1 MDTGK
6 LKGILESEIDSSIGF
21 IESETTD
28 ERKRSLEYY
37 QRDSY
42 GNEVEGRSQI
52 VTSEVAEA
60 VDGALPQIMRIF
72 TQTKNFV
79 DYVPRTQEDEEGANQ
94 ATDYANWVLE
104 QNNGVILFHNWF
116 KDALLQKV
124 GVVKA
129 FWDTQ
134 EEVTEEE
141 YKDLTDNEL
150 TLIGRDDSREIV
162 EQETVEEQ
170 MNDEFGDIIQIRKH
184 TVKVKKK
191 SEVGKIVIQNVPP
204 EEFLI
209 SKKATTIADSPFV
222 AHRKLMTRSELIAM
236 GFDEDLVA
244 TLPSFDDIS
253 FSSEK
258 IARFSNGEHPHEQ
271 DSLDNTM
278 QTVEVFECY
287 LKTDFDDDGI
297 AELRRVVYCGSEIL
311 YNEPCDYVPFYSV
324 CPYPMPHK
332 FFGQSLA
339 DRAMDIQLIKSTVT
353 RQMLDNLYLT
363 NNARVG
369 AVEGQVN
376 LDDLLSVTA
385 GGIVRMKQPNA
396 VVPFNVQPVANQ
408 AFPMLEYLD
417 SIQTKR
423 TGVNDMAQGL
433 DPNILQ
439 NVTAAAIA
447 ASTRASSGK
456 LELIARIF
464 AETGV
469 KELFKGI
476 LHLANKYQDKAVT
489 VALRGKYIEL
499 DPRTWSNLYDVSV
512 NVGLGTGDK
521 EEQVANLG
529 FVLNKQEEII
539 KSYGVNNPLVSV
551 KKYAK
556 TLNSFIEALGI
567 TNSQEY
573 FNEIT
578 PEIEQMLAQPEEPQ
592 MDQTAQVLMQQS
604 QAQIEIDR
612 QKALAD
618 IEIKKIKMEEEM
630 KLKREEMM
638 FELQLEKEKSEADL
652 ARKERELMAEA
663 NLKAAKVSAGL
674 TSNVNIRSPQ

>member
-60 VDGALPQIMRIF
+60 VDGSLPQLMRIF
-72 TQTKNFV
+72 TQTKDFV
-79 DYVPRTQEDEEGANQ
+79 KFVPRKPEDEMGANQ
-94 ATDYANWVLE
+94 ATDFANWVIE

-134 EEVTEEE
+134 ESVNEEE
-141 YKDLTDNEL
+141 YNNLTDDEL
-150 TLIGRDDSREIV
+150 LMLLQDEKMEIT
-162 EQETVEEQ
+162 EQETIEESIL
-170 MNDEFGDIIQIRKH
+170 DELGQEILIKKH
-184 TVKVKKK
+184 DVKVKKR
-191 SEVGKIVIQNVPP
+191 EETGKIVIQNVPP

-209 SKKATTIADSPFV
+209 SKKATTISDAPFV
-222 AHRKLMTRSELIAM
+222 AHRKLITRSELIAM
-236 GFDEDLVA
+236 GFDEDIVA
-244 TLPSFDDIS
+244 TLPSYDDIS

-258 IARFSNGEHPHEQ
+258 VARFSNGEHPHEQ
-271 DSLDNTM
+271 DSLDDSM

-297 AELRRVVYCGSEIL
+297 AELRRIVYSGSEIL
-311 YNEPCDYVPFYSV
+311 YNEPCDYVPFYSI

-376 LDDLLSVTA
+376 LDDLLSVTP
-385 GGIVRMKQPNA
+385 GGIVRMKSPNA
-396 VVPFNVQPVANQ
+396 VVPFNIQPVANQ

-417 SIQTKR
+417 NIQAKR

-447 ASTRASSGK
+447 ASTKASSGK
-456 LELIARIF
+456 LELIARVF
-464 AETGV
+464 AESGV

-476 LHLANKYQDKAVT
+476 LHLSTKYQDKAVT
-489 VALRGKYIEL
+489 IALRGKYVQM

-539 KSYGVNNPLVSV
+539 KGYGINNPLVSLR
-551 KKYAK
+551 KYAN
-556 TLNSFIEALGI
+556 TLNEFIQELGI
-567 TNSQEY
+567 ANAQEH

-578 PEIEQMLAQPEEPQ
+578 PEVEMMLSQPQEPPV
-592 MDQTAQVLMQQS
+592 DQTAQVLMQQA

-612 QKALAD
+612 QKAMAD
-618 IEIKKIKMEEEM
+618 IELKRVKMEEEM

-638 FELQLEKEKSEADL
+638 FELELEKQKSEADII
-652 ARKERELMAEA
+652 RKERELIAEA
-663 NLKAAKVSAGL
+663 NIKAQKVSAGI
-674 TSNVNIRSPQ
+674 TGNVEIPS

>member
-37 QRDSY
+37 QRHQY

-60 VDGALPQIMRIF
+60 VDGSLPQLMRIF
-72 TQTKNFV
+72 TQTKDFV
-79 DYVPRTQEDEEGANQ
+79 KFIPRKPEDEMGANQ
-94 ATDYANWVLE
+94 ATDFANWVIE

-134 EEVTEEE
+134 ESVNEEE
-141 YKDLTDNEL
+141 YNNLTDDEL
-150 TLIGRDDSREIV
+150 LMLLQDEKMEIT
-162 EQETVEEQ
+162 EQETIEESIL
-170 MNDEFGDIIQIRKH
+170 DELGQEIFIKKH
-184 TVKVKKK
+184 DVKVKKR
-191 SEVGKIVIQNVPP
+191 EETGQIVIQNVPP

-209 SKKATTIADSPFV
+209 SKKATTISDAPFV
-222 AHRKLMTRSELIAM
+222 AHRKLITRSELIAM
-236 GFDEDLVA
+236 GFDEDIVA
-244 TLPSFDDIS
+244 TLPSYDDIS

-271 DSLDNTM
+271 DSLDDSM

-297 AELRRVVYCGSEIL
+297 AELRRIVYSGSEIL
-311 YNEPCDYVPFYSV
+311 YNEPCDYVPFYSI

-376 LDDLLSVTA
+376 LDDLLSVTP
-385 GGIVRMKQPNA
+385 GGIVRMKSPNA
-396 VVPFNVQPVANQ
+396 VVPFNIQPVANQ

-417 SIQTKR
+417 NIQAKR

-447 ASTRASSGK
+447 ASTKASSGK
-456 LELIARIF
+456 LELIARVF
-464 AETGV
+464 AESGV

-476 LHLANKYQDKAVT
+476 LHLSTKYQDKAVT
-489 VALRGKYIEL
+489 IALRGKYVQM

-539 KSYGVNNPLVSV
+539 KGYGINNPLVSLR
-551 KKYAK
+551 KYAN
-556 TLNSFIEALGI
+556 TLNEFIQELGI
-567 TNSQEY
+567 ANAQEH

-578 PEIEQMLAQPEEPQ
+578 PEVEMMLSQPQEPPV
-592 MDQTAQVLMQQS
+592 DQTAQVLMQQA

-612 QKALAD
+612 QKAMAD
-618 IEIKKIKMEEEM
+618 IELKRVKMEEEM

-638 FELQLEKEKSEADL
+638 FELQLEKEKSEADII
-652 ARKERELMAEA
+652 RKERELIAEA
-663 NLKAAKVSAGL
+663 NIKAQKVSAGI
-674 TSNVNIRSPQ
+674 TGNVEIPS

>member
-1 MDTGK
+1 MDTGR

-37 QRDSY
+37 QRHDY

-79 DYVPRTQEDEEGANQ
+79 DYMPRTQEDEEGAQQ

-104 QNNGVILFHNWF
+104 QNQGVILFHNWF

-134 EEVTEEE
+134 EDVTEEE
-141 YKDLTDNEL
+141 YNNLTDDEL
-150 TLIGRDDSREIV
+150 AMIMRDDTREIV
-162 EQETVEEQ
+162 EKESLEQ
-170 MNDEFGDIIQIRKH
+170 SVDAGEDITIQVASH
-184 TVKVKKK
+184 NVKVKRKTE
-191 SEVGKIVIQNVPP
+191 SGKIVIQNVPP

-209 SKKATTIADSPFV
+209 SKKATTITDAPFV

-236 GFDEDLVA
+236 GFDEDVVSM
-244 TLPSFDDIS
+244 LPSYDDIS

-271 DSLDNTM
+271 DSLDDTM
-278 QTVEVFECY
+278 QTVEVYECY

-297 AELRRVVYCGSEIL
+297 AELRRIVYSGSEIL

-339 DRAMDIQLIKSTVT
+339 DRAMDVQLIKSTVT

-376 LDDLLSVTA
+376 LDDLLPVTP

-396 VVPFNVQPVANQ
+396 VVPFNIQPVANQ

-417 SIQTKR
+417 NIQSKR

-447 ASTRASSGK
+447 ASTKASSGK
-456 LELIARIF
+456 LELIARVF

-489 VALRGKYIEL
+489 FALRGKYVQL

-539 KSYGVNNPLVSV
+539 KGYGINNPLVSLR
-551 KKYAK
+551 KYAK

-578 PEIEQMLAQPEEPQ
+578 PELEMALAQPQEPPV
-592 MDQTAQVLMQQS
+592 DQTAQVIMQQA

-612 QKALAD
+612 QKAMAD
-618 IEIKKIKMEEEM
+618 IELKRMKMEEEM

-638 FELQLEKEKSEADL
+638 FELQLEREKSEADL
-652 ARKERELMAEA
+652 ARKERELIAEA
-663 NLKAAKVSAGL
+663 NIKAAKVGAGI
-674 TSNVNIRSPQ
+674 TSNVEIPS

>member
-1 MDTGK
+1 MDTGR

-37 QRDSY
+37 QRHDY

-134 EEVTEEE
+134 EDVTEEE
-141 YKDLTDNEL
+141 YNNLTDDEL
-150 TLIGRDDSREIV
+150 AMIMRDDSREIV
-162 EQETVEEQ
+162 EKESLEQSVDAGADITVQ
-170 MNDEFGDIIQIRKH
+170 VASHN
-184 TVKVKKK
+184 VKVKRKTE
-191 SEVGKIVIQNVPP
+191 SGKIVIQNVPP

-209 SKKATTIADSPFV
+209 SKKATTIADAPFV

-236 GFDEDLVA
+236 GFDEDVVSM
-244 TLPSFDDIS
+244 LPSYDDIS

-271 DSLDNTM
+271 DSLDDSM
-278 QTVEVFECY
+278 QTVEVYECY

-297 AELRRVVYCGSEIL
+297 AELRRIVYSGSEIL
-311 YNEPCDYVPFYSV
+311 YNEPCDYVPFYSI

-339 DRAMDIQLIKSTVT
+339 DRSMDVQLIKSTVT

-376 LDDLLSVTA
+376 LDDLLSVTP

-396 VVPFNVQPVANQ
+396 VVPFNIQPVANQ

-417 SIQTKR
+417 NIQAKR
-423 TGVNDMAQGL
+423 TGVNDIAQGL

-456 LELIARIF
+456 LELIARVF

-489 VALRGKYIEL
+489 VALRGKYVQL

-539 KSYGVNNPLVSV
+539 KGYGINNPLVSLR
-551 KKYAK
+551 KYAK

-578 PEIEQMLAQPEEPQ
+578 PELEMALAQPQEPPV
-592 MDQTAQVLMQQS
+592 DQTAQVIMQQS

-612 QKALAD
+612 QKAMAD
-618 IEIKKIKMEEEM
+618 IELKRMKMEEEM

-638 FELQLEKEKSEADL
+638 FELQLEREKSEADL
-652 ARKERELMAEA
+652 ARKERELIAEA
-663 NLKAAKVSAGL
+663 NIKAAKVGAGI
-674 TSNVNIRSPQ
+674 TSNVEIPS

>member
-1 MDTGK
+1 MDTGR

-37 QRDSY
+37 QRHDY

-79 DYVPRTQEDEEGANQ
+79 DYVPRTQEDEEGAQQ

-134 EEVTEEE
+134 EDVTEEE
-141 YKDLTDNEL
+141 YNNLTDDEL
-150 TLIGRDDSREIV
+150 AMIMRDDSREIV
-162 EQETVEEQ
+162 EKESLEQ
-170 MNDEFGDIIQIRKH
+170 SVDAGEDITIQVASH
-184 TVKVKKK
+184 NVKVKRKTE
-191 SEVGKIVIQNVPP
+191 SGKIVIQNVPP

-209 SKKATTIADSPFV
+209 SKKATTIADAPFV

-236 GFDEDLVA
+236 GFDEDVVSM
-244 TLPSFDDIS
+244 LPSYDDIS

-271 DSLDNTM
+271 DSLDDSM
-278 QTVEVFECY
+278 QTVEVYECY

-297 AELRRVVYCGSEIL
+297 AELRRIVYSGSEIL
-311 YNEPCDYVPFYSV
+311 YNEPCDYVPFYSI

-339 DRAMDIQLIKSTVT
+339 DRAMDVQLIKSTVT

-376 LDDLLSVTA
+376 LDDLLSVTP

-396 VVPFNVQPVANQ
+396 VVPFNIQPVANQ

-417 SIQTKR
+417 NIQAKR

-456 LELIARIF
+456 LELIARVF

-489 VALRGKYIEL
+489 IALRGKYVQL

-539 KSYGVNNPLVSV
+539 KGYGINNPLVSLR
-551 KKYAK
+551 KYAK

-578 PEIEQMLAQPEEPQ
+578 PELEMALAQPQEPPV
-592 MDQTAQVLMQQS
+592 DQTAQVIMQQA

-612 QKALAD
+612 QKAMAD
-618 IEIKKIKMEEEM
+618 IELKRMKMEEEM

-638 FELQLEKEKSEADL
+638 FELQLEREKSEADL
-652 ARKERELMAEA
+652 ARKERELIAEA
-663 NLKAAKVSAGL
+663 NIKAAKVGAGI
-674 TSNVNIRSPQ
+674 TSNVEIPS

>member
-37 QRDSY
+37 QRHQY

-60 VDGALPQIMRIF
+60 VDGSLPQLMRIF
-72 TQTKNFV
+72 TQTKDFV
-79 DYVPRTQEDEEGANQ
+79 KFIPRKPEDEMGANQ
-94 ATDYANWVLE
+94 ATDFANWVIE

-134 EEVTEEE
+134 ESVNEEE
-141 YKDLTDNEL
+141 YNNLTDDEL
-150 TLIGRDDSREIV
+150 LMLLQDEKMEIT
-162 EQETVEEQ
+162 EQETIEESIL
-170 MNDEFGDIIQIRKH
+170 DELGQEILIKKH
-184 TVKVKKK
+184 DVKVKKR
-191 SEVGKIVIQNVPP
+191 EETGQIVIQNVPP

-209 SKKATTIADSPFV
+209 SKKATTISDAPFV
-222 AHRKLMTRSELIAM
+222 AHRKLITRSELIAM
-236 GFDEDLVA
+236 GFDEDIVS
-244 TLPSFDDIS
+244 TLPSYDDIS

-258 IARFSNGEHPHEQ
+258 VARFSNGEHPHEQ
-271 DSLDNTM
+271 DSLDDSM

-297 AELRRVVYCGSEIL
+297 AELRRIVYSGSEIL
-311 YNEPCDYVPFYSV
+311 YNEPCDYVPFYSI

-376 LDDLLSVTA
+376 LDDLLSVTP
-385 GGIVRMKQPNA
+385 GGIVRMKSPNA
-396 VVPFNVQPVANQ
+396 VVPFNIQPVANQ

-417 SIQTKR
+417 NIQAKR

-447 ASTRASSGK
+447 ASTKASSGK
-456 LELIARIF
+456 LELIARVF
-464 AETGV
+464 AESGV

-476 LHLANKYQDKAVT
+476 LHLSTKYQDKAVT
-489 VALRGKYIEL
+489 IALRGKYVQM

-539 KSYGVNNPLVSV
+539 KGYGINNPLVSLR
-551 KKYAK
+551 KYAN
-556 TLNSFIEALGI
+556 TLNEFIQELGI
-567 TNSQEY
+567 ANAQEH

-578 PEIEQMLAQPEEPQ
+578 PEVEMMLSQPQEPPV
-592 MDQTAQVLMQQS
+592 DQTAQVLMQQA

-612 QKALAD
+612 QKAMAD
-618 IEIKKIKMEEEM
+618 IELKRMKMEEEM

-638 FELQLEKEKSEADL
+638 FELQLEKEKSEADIV
-652 ARKERELMAEA
+652 RKERELIAEA
-663 NLKAAKVSAGL
+663 NIKAQKVSAGI
-674 TSNVNIRSPQ
+674 TGNVEIPS

>member
-37 QRDSY
+37 QRHQY

-60 VDGALPQIMRIF
+60 VDGSLPQLMRIF
-72 TQTKNFV
+72 TQTKDFV
-79 DYVPRTQEDEEGANQ
+79 KFIPHKPEDEMGANQ
-94 ATDYANWVLE
+94 ATDFANWVIE

-134 EEVTEEE
+134 ESVNEEE
-141 YKDLTDNEL
+141 YNNLTDDEL
-150 TLIGRDDSREIV
+150 LMLLQDEKMEIT
-162 EQETVEEQ
+162 EQETIEESIL
-170 MNDEFGDIIQIRKH
+170 DELGQEVLIKKH
-184 TVKVKKK
+184 DVKVKKR
-191 SEVGKIVIQNVPP
+191 EETGQIVIQNVPP

-209 SKKATTIADSPFV
+209 SKKATTISDAPFV
-222 AHRKLMTRSELIAM
+222 AHRKLITRSELIAM
-236 GFDEDLVA
+236 GFDEDIVS
-244 TLPSFDDIS
+244 TLPSYDDIS

-258 IARFSNGEHPHEQ
+258 VARFSNGEHPHEQ
-271 DSLDNTM
+271 DSLDDSM

-297 AELRRVVYCGSEIL
+297 AELRRIVYSGSEIL
-311 YNEPCDYVPFYSV
+311 YNEPCDYVPFYSI

-376 LDDLLSVTA
+376 LDDLLSVTP
-385 GGIVRMKQPNA
+385 GGIVRMKSPNA
-396 VVPFNVQPVANQ
+396 VVPFNIQPVANQ

-417 SIQTKR
+417 NIQSKR

-447 ASTRASSGK
+447 ASTKASSGK
-456 LELIARIF
+456 LELIARVF
-464 AETGV
+464 AESGV

-476 LHLANKYQDKAVT
+476 LHLSTKYQDKSVT
-489 VALRGKYIEL
+489 IALRGKYVQM

-539 KSYGVNNPLVSV
+539 KGYGINNPLVSLR
-551 KKYAK
+551 KYAN
-556 TLNSFIEALGI
+556 TLNEFIQELGI
-567 TNSQEY
+567 ANAQEH

-578 PEIEQMLAQPEEPQ
+578 PEVEMMLSQPQEPPV
-592 MDQTAQVLMQQS
+592 DQTAQVLMQQA

-612 QKALAD
+612 QKAMAD
-618 IEIKKIKMEEEM
+618 IELKRMKMEEEM

-638 FELQLEKEKSEADL
+638 FELQLEKEKSEADII
-652 ARKERELMAEA
+652 RKERELIAEA
-663 NLKAAKVSAGL
+663 NIKAQKG
-674 TSNVNIRSPQ
+674 NVGITGNVEIPS

>member
-1 MDTGK
+1 MDTGR

-28 ERKRSLEYY
+28 ERKKSLEYY
-37 QRDSY
+37 QRHDY

-79 DYVPRTQEDEEGANQ
+79 DYVPRTQEDEEGAQQ

-134 EEVTEEE
+134 EDVTEEE
-141 YKDLTDNEL
+141 YNNLTDDEL
-150 TLIGRDDSREIV
+150 AMIMRDDSREIV
-162 EQETVEEQ
+162 EKESLEQ
-170 MNDEFGDIIQIRKH
+170 SVDAGEDITIQVASH
-184 TVKVKKK
+184 NVKVKRKTE
-191 SEVGKIVIQNVPP
+191 SGKIVIQNVPP

-209 SKKATTIADSPFV
+209 SKKATTIADAPFV

-236 GFDEDLVA
+236 GFDEDVVSM
-244 TLPSFDDIS
+244 LPSYDDIS

-271 DSLDNTM
+271 DSLDDSM
-278 QTVEVFECY
+278 QTVEVYECY

-297 AELRRVVYCGSEIL
+297 AELRRIVYSGSEIL
-311 YNEPCDYVPFYSV
+311 YNEPCDYVPFYSI

-339 DRAMDIQLIKSTVT
+339 DRAMDVQLIKSTVT

-376 LDDLLSVTA
+376 LDDLLSVTP

-396 VVPFNVQPVANQ
+396 VVPFNIQPVANQ

-417 SIQTKR
+417 NIQAKR

-456 LELIARIF
+456 LELIARVF

-476 LHLANKYQDKAVT
+476 LHLANKYQDKSVT
-489 VALRGKYIEL
+489 IALRGKYVQL

-539 KSYGVNNPLVSV
+539 KGYGINNPLVSLR
-551 KKYAK
+551 KYAK

-578 PEIEQMLAQPEEPQ
+578 PELEMALAQPQEPPV
-592 MDQTAQVLMQQS
+592 DQTAQVIMQQA

-612 QKALAD
+612 QKAMAD
-618 IEIKKIKMEEEM
+618 IELKRVKMEEEM

-638 FELQLEKEKSEADL
+638 FELQLEREKSEADL
-652 ARKERELMAEA
+652 ARKERELIAEA
-663 NLKAAKVSAGL
+663 NIKAAKVGAGI
-674 TSNVNIRSPQ
+674 TSNVEIPS

>member
-1 MDTGK
+1 MDTGR

-37 QRDSY
+37 QRHDY

-79 DYVPRTQEDEEGANQ
+79 DYVPRTQEDEEGAQQ

-134 EEVTEEE
+134 EDVTEEE
-141 YKDLTDNEL
+141 YNNLTDDEL
-150 TLIGRDDSREIV
+150 AMIMRDDTREIV
-162 EQETVEEQ
+162 EKESLEQ
-170 MNDEFGDIIQIRKH
+170 SVDAGEDITIQVASH
-184 TVKVKKK
+184 NVKVKRKTE
-191 SEVGKIVIQNVPP
+191 SGKIVIQNVPP

-209 SKKATTIADSPFV
+209 SKKATTIADAPFV

-236 GFDEDLVA
+236 GFDEDVVSM
-244 TLPSFDDIS
+244 LPSYDDIS

-271 DSLDNTM
+271 DSLDDSM
-278 QTVEVFECY
+278 QTVEVYECY

-297 AELRRVVYCGSEIL
+297 AELRRIVYSGSEIL
-311 YNEPCDYVPFYSV
+311 YNEPCDYVPFYSI

-339 DRAMDIQLIKSTVT
+339 DRAMDVQLIKSTVT

-376 LDDLLSVTA
+376 LDDLLSVTP

-396 VVPFNVQPVANQ
+396 VVPFNIQPVANQ

-417 SIQTKR
+417 NIQAKR

-456 LELIARIF
+456 LELIARVF

-489 VALRGKYIEL
+489 IALRGKYVQL

-539 KSYGVNNPLVSV
+539 KGYGINNPLVSLR
-551 KKYAK
+551 KYAK

-578 PEIEQMLAQPEEPQ
+578 PELEMALAQPQEPPV
-592 MDQTAQVLMQQS
+592 DQTAQVIMQQA

-612 QKALAD
+612 QKAMAD
-618 IEIKKIKMEEEM
+618 IELKRMKMEEEM

-638 FELQLEKEKSEADL
+638 FELQLEREKSEADL
-652 ARKERELMAEA
+652 ARKERELIAEA
-663 NLKAAKVSAGL
+663 NIKAAKVGAGI
-674 TSNVNIRSPQ
+674 TSNVEIPS

>member
-6 LKGILESEIDSSIGF
+6 LKGIIESEIDSSIGF

-28 ERKRSLEYY
+28 QRKKSLEYY
-37 QRDSY
+37 QRHDY

-79 DYVPRTQEDEEGANQ
+79 EYSPRTQEDEESAKQ

-129 FWDTQ
+129 YWDIS
-134 EEVTEEE
+134 EDVTEEE

-150 TLIGRDDSREIV
+150 TLIGRDDSREII
-162 EQETVEEQ
+162 EQETIEDVTVD
-170 MNDEFGDIIQIRKH
+170 DEGFELPVRMH
-184 TVKVKKK
+184 NVKVKKK
-191 SEVGKIVIQNVPP
+191 TEHGKIVIQNVPP

-209 SKKATTIADSPFV
+209 SKKATSIDDSPFV

-236 GFDEDLVA
+236 GFDEEIVL
-244 TLPSFDDIS
+244 TLPSYDDIS

-271 DSLDNTM
+271 DSLDISM
-278 QTVEVFECY
+278 QTVEVYECY

-297 AELRRVVYCGSEIL
+297 AELRRIVYSGSTIL
-311 YNEPCDYVPFYSV
+311 YNEPCDYVPFYSI

-339 DRAMDIQLIKSTVT
+339 DRAMDVQLIKSTVT

-376 LDDLLSVTA
+376 LDDLLSVTP

-396 VVPFNVQPVANQ
+396 VVPFNIQPVANQ

-417 SIQTKR
+417 NIQSKR

-447 ASTRASSGK
+447 ASTKASSGK

-469 KELFKGI
+469 KDLFKGI
-476 LHLANKYQDKAVT
+476 LHLSTKYSDKAVK
-489 VALRGKYIEL
+489 VSLRGKYIEL

-539 KSYGVNNPLVSV
+539 KGYGINNPLVSL
-551 KKYAK
+551 KKYAN
-556 TLNSFIEALGI
+556 TLNSFIQELGI
-567 TNSQEY
+567 VNTNNF

-578 PEIEQMLAQPEEPQ
+578 PEIEEMLAQPQEPQ
-592 MDQTAQVLMQQS
+592 IDQTAQVLMQQT
-604 QAQIEIDR
+604 QAQLEIDR

-618 IEIKKIKMEEEM
+618 IELKKLQLEEDL
-630 KLKREEMM
+630 KLKREEML
-638 FELQLEKEKSEADL
+638 FELELAKQKMQADL
-652 ARKERELMAEA
+652 QRKEQELVAEA
-663 NLKAAKVSAGL
+663 QLKAAQVNAGL
-674 TSNVNIRSPQ
+674 SNNTNIRSPQ

>member
-1 MDTGK
+1 MDTGR

-37 QRDSY
+37 QRHDY

-79 DYVPRTQEDEEGANQ
+79 NYMPRTQEDEEGAQQ

-104 QNNGVILFHNWF
+104 QNQGVILFHNWF

-134 EEVTEEE
+134 EDVTEEE
-141 YKDLTDNEL
+141 YNNLTDDEL
-150 TLIGRDDSREIV
+150 SMIMRDDTREIV
-162 EQETVEEQ
+162 EKESLEQ
-170 MNDEFGDIIQIRKH
+170 SVDAGNDVSIQVSSH
-184 TVKVKKK
+184 NVKVKRKTE
-191 SEVGKIVIQNVPP
+191 SGKIVIQNVPP

-209 SKKATTIADSPFV
+209 SKKATTITDAPFV

-236 GFDEDLVA
+236 GFDEDVVSI
-244 TLPSFDDIS
+244 LPSYDDIS

-271 DSLDNTM
+271 DSLDDSM
-278 QTVEVFECY
+278 QTVEVYECY

-297 AELRRVVYCGSEIL
+297 AELRRIVYSGSEIL

-339 DRAMDIQLIKSTVT
+339 DRAMDVQLIKSTVT

-376 LDDLLSVTA
+376 LDDLLSVTP

-396 VVPFNVQPVANQ
+396 VVPFNIQPVANQ

-417 SIQTKR
+417 NIQSKR

-447 ASTRASSGK
+447 ASTKASSGK
-456 LELIARIF
+456 LELISRVF

-489 VALRGKYIEL
+489 FALRGKYVQL

-539 KSYGVNNPLVSV
+539 KGYGINNPLVSLR
-551 KKYAK
+551 KYAK

-578 PEIEQMLAQPEEPQ
+578 PELEMALAQPQEPPI
-592 MDQTAQVLMQQS
+592 DQTAQVIMQQA

-612 QKALAD
+612 QKAMAD
-618 IEIKKIKMEEEM
+618 IELKRMKMEEEM
-630 KLKREEMM
+630 KLKREEML
-638 FELQLEKEKSEADL
+638 FELQLEREKSEADL
-652 ARKERELMAEA
+652 ARKERELIAEA
-663 NLKAAKVSAGL
+663 NIKAAKVGAGI
-674 TSNVNIRSPQ
+674 TSNVEIPS

>member
-37 QRDSY
+37 QRHQY

-60 VDGALPQIMRIF
+60 VDGSLPQLMRIF
-72 TQTKNFV
+72 TQTKDFV
-79 DYVPRTQEDEEGANQ
+79 KFVPRKPEDEMGANQ
-94 ATDYANWVLE
+94 ATDFANWVIE

-134 EEVTEEE
+134 ESVNEEE
-141 YKDLTDNEL
+141 YNNLTDDEL
-150 TLIGRDDSREIV
+150 LMLLQDEKMEIT
-162 EQETVEEQ
+162 EQETIEESIL
-170 MNDEFGDIIQIRKH
+170 DELGQEVLIKKH
-184 TVKVKKK
+184 DVKVKKR
-191 SEVGKIVIQNVPP
+191 EETGQIVIQNVPP

-209 SKKATTIADSPFV
+209 SKKATTISDAPFV
-222 AHRKLMTRSELIAM
+222 AHRKLITRSELIAM
-236 GFDEDLVA
+236 GFDEDIVA
-244 TLPSFDDIS
+244 TLPSYDDIS

-271 DSLDNTM
+271 DSLDDSM

-297 AELRRVVYCGSEIL
+297 AELRRIVYSGSEIL
-311 YNEPCDYVPFYSV
+311 YNEPCDYVPFYSI

-376 LDDLLSVTA
+376 LDDLLSVTP
-385 GGIVRMKQPNA
+385 GGIVRMKSPNA
-396 VVPFNVQPVANQ
+396 VVPFNIQPVANQ

-417 SIQTKR
+417 NIQAKR

-447 ASTRASSGK
+447 ASTKASSGK
-456 LELIARIF
+456 LELIARVF
-464 AETGV
+464 AESGV

-476 LHLANKYQDKAVT
+476 LHLSTKYQDKAVT
-489 VALRGKYIEL
+489 IALRGKYVQM

-539 KSYGVNNPLVSV
+539 KGYGINNPLVSLR
-551 KKYAK
+551 KYAN
-556 TLNSFIEALGI
+556 TLNEFIRELGI
-567 TNSQEY
+567 ANAQEH

-578 PEIEQMLAQPEEPQ
+578 PEVEMMLSQPQEPPV
-592 MDQTAQVLMQQS
+592 DQTAQVLMQQA

-612 QKALAD
+612 QKAMAD
-618 IEIKKIKMEEEM
+618 IELKRMKMEEEM

-638 FELQLEKEKSEADL
+638 FELQLEKEKSEADII
-652 ARKERELMAEA
+652 RKERELIAEA
-663 NLKAAKVSAGL
+663 NIKAQKVSAGI
-674 TSNVNIRSPQ
+674 TGNVEIPS

>member
-1 MDTGK
+1 MDTGR

-37 QRDSY
+37 QRHDY

-79 DYVPRTQEDEEGANQ
+79 DYVPRTQEDEEGAQQ

-134 EEVTEEE
+134 EDVTEEE
-141 YKDLTDNEL
+141 YNNLTDDEL
-150 TLIGRDDSREIV
+150 AMIMRDDSREIV
-162 EQETVEEQ
+162 EKESLEQ
-170 MNDEFGDIIQIRKH
+170 SVDAGEDITIQVASH
-184 TVKVKKK
+184 NVKVKRKTE
-191 SEVGKIVIQNVPP
+191 SGKIVIQNVPP

-209 SKKATTIADSPFV
+209 SKKATTIVDAPFV

-236 GFDEDLVA
+236 GFDEDVVSM
-244 TLPSFDDIS
+244 LPSYDDIS

-271 DSLDNTM
+271 DSLDDSM
-278 QTVEVFECY
+278 QTVEVYECY

-297 AELRRVVYCGSEIL
+297 AELRRIVYSGSEIL
-311 YNEPCDYVPFYSV
+311 YNEPCDYVPFYSI

-339 DRAMDIQLIKSTVT
+339 DRAMDVQLIKSTVT

-376 LDDLLSVTA
+376 LDDLLSVTP

-396 VVPFNVQPVANQ
+396 VVPFNIQPVANQ

-417 SIQTKR
+417 NIQAKR

-456 LELIARIF
+456 LELIARVF

-489 VALRGKYIEL
+489 VALRGKYVQL

-539 KSYGVNNPLVSV
+539 KGYGINNPLVSLR
-551 KKYAK
+551 KYAK

-578 PEIEQMLAQPEEPQ
+578 PELEMALAQPQEPPV
-592 MDQTAQVLMQQS
+592 DQTAQVIMQQA

-612 QKALAD
+612 QKAMAD
-618 IEIKKIKMEEEM
+618 IELKRIKMEEEM

-638 FELQLEKEKSEADL
+638 FELQLEREKSEADL
-652 ARKERELMAEA
+652 ARKERELIAEA
-663 NLKAAKVSAGL
+663 NIKAAKVGAGI
-674 TSNVNIRSPQ
+674 TSNVEIPS

>member
-1 MDTGK
+1 MDTGR

-37 QRDSY
+37 QRHDY

-79 DYVPRTQEDEEGANQ
+79 DYMPRTQEDEEGAQQ

-104 QNNGVILFHNWF
+104 QNQGVILFHNWF

-134 EEVTEEE
+134 EDVTEEE
-141 YKDLTDNEL
+141 YNNLTDDEL
-150 TLIGRDDSREIV
+150 AMIMRDDTREIV
-162 EQETVEEQ
+162 EKESLEQ
-170 MNDEFGDIIQIRKH
+170 SVDAGEDITIQVASH
-184 TVKVKKK
+184 NVKVKRKTE
-191 SEVGKIVIQNVPP
+191 SGKIVIQNVPP

-209 SKKATTIADSPFV
+209 SKKATTITDAPFV

-236 GFDEDLVA
+236 GFDEDVVSM
-244 TLPSFDDIS
+244 LPSYDDIS

-271 DSLDNTM
+271 DSLDDTM
-278 QTVEVFECY
+278 QTVEVYECY

-297 AELRRVVYCGSEIL
+297 AELRRIVYSGSEIL

-339 DRAMDIQLIKSTVT
+339 DRAMDVQLIKSTVT

-376 LDDLLSVTA
+376 LDDLLSVTP

-396 VVPFNVQPVANQ
+396 VVPFNIQPVANQ

-417 SIQTKR
+417 NIQSKR

-447 ASTRASSGK
+447 ASTKASSGK
-456 LELIARIF
+456 LELIARVF

-489 VALRGKYIEL
+489 FALRGKYVQL

-539 KSYGVNNPLVSV
+539 KGYGINNPLVSLR
-551 KKYAK
+551 KYAK

-578 PEIEQMLAQPEEPQ
+578 PELEMALAQPQEPQ
-592 MDQTAQVLMQQS
+592 VDQTAQVIMQQA

-612 QKALAD
+612 QKAMAD
-618 IEIKKIKMEEEM
+618 IELKRMKMEEEM

-638 FELQLEKEKSEADL
+638 FELQLEREKSEADL
-652 ARKERELMAEA
+652 ARKERELIAEA
-663 NLKAAKVSAGL
+663 NIKAAKVGAGI
-674 TSNVNIRSPQ
+674 TSNVEIPS

>member
-1 MDTGK
+1 MDTGR
-6 LKGILESEIDSSIGF
+6 LKGILEGEIDSSIGF

-28 ERKRSLEYY
+28 ERKKSLEYY
-37 QRDSY
+37 QRHDY

-134 EEVTEEE
+134 EDVTEEE
-141 YKDLTDNEL
+141 YNNLTDDEL
-150 TLIGRDDSREIV
+150 AMIMRDDTREIV
-162 EQETVEEQ
+162 EKESLEQ
-170 MNDEFGDIIQIRKH
+170 SVDAGEDITIQVASH
-184 TVKVKKK
+184 NVKVKRKTE
-191 SEVGKIVIQNVPP
+191 SGKIVIQNVPP

-236 GFDEDLVA
+236 GFDEDVVSM
-244 TLPSFDDIS
+244 LPSYDDIS

-271 DSLDNTM
+271 DSLDDSM
-278 QTVEVFECY
+278 QTVEVYECY

-297 AELRRVVYCGSEIL
+297 AELRRIVYSGSEIL
-311 YNEPCDYVPFYSV
+311 YNEPCDYVPFYSI

-339 DRAMDIQLIKSTVT
+339 DRAMDVQLIKSTVT

-376 LDDLLSVTA
+376 LDDLLSVTP

-396 VVPFNVQPVANQ
+396 VVPFNIQPVANQ

-417 SIQTKR
+417 NIQAKR

-456 LELIARIF
+456 LELIARVF

-489 VALRGKYIEL
+489 IALRGKYVQL

-539 KSYGVNNPLVSV
+539 KGYGINNPLVSLR
-551 KKYAK
+551 KYAK

-578 PEIEQMLAQPEEPQ
+578 PELEMALAQPQEPPV
-592 MDQTAQVLMQQS
+592 DQTAQVIMQQA

-612 QKALAD
+612 QKAMAD
-618 IEIKKIKMEEEM
+618 IELKRIKMEEEM

-638 FELQLEKEKSEADL
+638 FELQLEREKSEADL
-652 ARKERELMAEA
+652 ARKERELIAEA
-663 NLKAAKVSAGL
+663 NIKAAKVGAGI
-674 TSNVNIRSPQ
+674 TSNVEIPS

>member
-60 VDGALPQIMRIF
+60 VDGSLPQLMRIF
-72 TQTKNFV
+72 TQTKDFV
-79 DYVPRTQEDEEGANQ
+79 KFVPRKPEDEMGANQ
-94 ATDYANWVLE
+94 ATDFANWVIE

-134 EEVTEEE
+134 ESVNEEE
-141 YKDLTDNEL
+141 YNNLTDDEL
-150 TLIGRDDSREIV
+150 LMLLQDEKMEIT
-162 EQETVEEQ
+162 EQETIEESIL
-170 MNDEFGDIIQIRKH
+170 DELGQEILIKKH
-184 TVKVKKK
+184 DVKVKKR
-191 SEVGKIVIQNVPP
+191 EETGKIVIQNVPP

-209 SKKATTIADSPFV
+209 SKKATTISDAPFV
-222 AHRKLMTRSELIAM
+222 AHRKLITRSELIAM
-236 GFDEDLVA
+236 GFDEDIVA
-244 TLPSFDDIS
+244 TLPSYDDIS

-271 DSLDNTM
+271 DSLDDSM

-297 AELRRVVYCGSEIL
+297 AELRRIVYSGSEIL
-311 YNEPCDYVPFYSV
+311 YNEPCDYVPFYSI

-376 LDDLLSVTA
+376 LDDLLSVTP
-385 GGIVRMKQPNA
+385 GGIVRMKSPNA
-396 VVPFNVQPVANQ
+396 VVPFNIQPVANQ

-417 SIQTKR
+417 NIQAKR

-447 ASTRASSGK
+447 ASTKASSGK
-456 LELIARIF
+456 LELIARVF
-464 AETGV
+464 AESGV

-476 LHLANKYQDKAVT
+476 LHLSTKYQDKAVT
-489 VALRGKYIEL
+489 IALRGKYVQM

-539 KSYGVNNPLVSV
+539 KGYGINNPLVSLR
-551 KKYAK
+551 KYAN
-556 TLNSFIEALGI
+556 TLNEFIQELGI
-567 TNSQEY
+567 ANAQEH

-578 PEIEQMLAQPEEPQ
+578 PEVEMMLSQPQEPPV
-592 MDQTAQVLMQQS
+592 DQTAQVLMQQA

-612 QKALAD
+612 QKAMAD
-618 IEIKKIKMEEEM
+618 IELKRVKMEEEM

-638 FELQLEKEKSEADL
+638 FELELEKQKSEADII
-652 ARKERELMAEA
+652 RKERELIAEA
-663 NLKAAKVSAGL
+663 NIKAQKVSAGI
-674 TSNVNIRSPQ
+674 TGNVEIPS

>member
-1 MDTGK
+1 MDTGR

-37 QRDSY
+37 QRHDY

-79 DYVPRTQEDEEGANQ
+79 NYMPRTQEDEEGAQQ

-104 QNNGVILFHNWF
+104 QNQGVILFHNWF

-134 EEVTEEE
+134 EDVTEEE
-141 YKDLTDNEL
+141 YNNLTDDEL
-150 TLIGRDDSREIV
+150 SMIMRDDTREIV
-162 EQETVEEQ
+162 EKESLEQ
-170 MNDEFGDIIQIRKH
+170 SVDAGNDVSIQVSSH
-184 TVKVKKK
+184 NVKVKRKTE
-191 SEVGKIVIQNVPP
+191 SGKIVIQNVPP

-209 SKKATTIADSPFV
+209 SKKATTITDAPFV

-236 GFDEDLVA
+236 GFDEDVVSI
-244 TLPSFDDIS
+244 LPSYDDIS

-271 DSLDNTM
+271 DSLDDSM
-278 QTVEVFECY
+278 QTVEVYECY

-297 AELRRVVYCGSEIL
+297 AELRRIVYSGSEIL

-339 DRAMDIQLIKSTVT
+339 DRAMDVQLIKSTVT

-376 LDDLLSVTA
+376 LDDLLSVTP

-396 VVPFNVQPVANQ
+396 VVPFNIQPVANQ

-417 SIQTKR
+417 NIQSKR

-447 ASTRASSGK
+447 ASTKASSGK
-456 LELIARIF
+456 LELIARVF

-489 VALRGKYIEL
+489 FALRGKYVQL

-539 KSYGVNNPLVSV
+539 KGYGINNPLVSLR
-551 KKYAK
+551 KYAK

-578 PEIEQMLAQPEEPQ
+578 PELEMALAQPQEPPV
-592 MDQTAQVLMQQS
+592 DQTAQVIMQQA

-612 QKALAD
+612 QKAMAD
-618 IEIKKIKMEEEM
+618 IELKRMKMEEEM
-630 KLKREEMM
+630 KLKREEML
-638 FELQLEKEKSEADL
+638 FELQLEREKSEADL
-652 ARKERELMAEA
+652 ARKERELIAEA
-663 NLKAAKVSAGL
+663 NIKAAKVGAGI
-674 TSNVNIRSPQ
+674 TSNVEIPS

>member
-37 QRDSY
+37 QRHQY

-60 VDGALPQIMRIF
+60 VDGSLPQLMRIF
-72 TQTKNFV
+72 TQTKDFV
-79 DYVPRTQEDEEGANQ
+79 KFIPRKPEDEMGANQ
-94 ATDYANWVLE
+94 ATDFANWVIE

-134 EEVTEEE
+134 ESVNEEE
-141 YKDLTDNEL
+141 YNNLTDDEL
-150 TLIGRDDSREIV
+150 LMLLQDEKMEIT
-162 EQETVEEQ
+162 EQETIEESIL
-170 MNDEFGDIIQIRKH
+170 DELGQQILIKKH
-184 TVKVKKK
+184 DVKVKKR
-191 SEVGKIVIQNVPP
+191 EETGQIVIQNVPP

-209 SKKATTIADSPFV
+209 SKKATTISDAPFV
-222 AHRKLMTRSELIAM
+222 AHRKLITRSELIAM
-236 GFDEDLVA
+236 GFDEDIVA
-244 TLPSFDDIS
+244 TLPSYDDIS

-271 DSLDNTM
+271 DSLDDSM

-297 AELRRVVYCGSEIL
+297 AELRRIVYSGSEIL
-311 YNEPCDYVPFYSV
+311 YNEPCDYVPFYSI

-376 LDDLLSVTA
+376 LDDLLSVTP
-385 GGIVRMKQPNA
+385 GGIVRMKSPNA
-396 VVPFNVQPVANQ
+396 VVPFNIQPVANQ

-417 SIQTKR
+417 NIQAKR

-447 ASTRASSGK
+447 ASTKASSGK
-456 LELIARIF
+456 LELIARVF
-464 AETGV
+464 AESGV

-476 LHLANKYQDKAVT
+476 LHLSTKYQDKAVT
-489 VALRGKYIEL
+489 IALRGKYVQM

-539 KSYGVNNPLVSV
+539 KGYGINNPLVSLR
-551 KKYAK
+551 KYAN
-556 TLNSFIEALGI
+556 TLNEFIQELGI
-567 TNSQEY
+567 ANAQEH

-578 PEIEQMLAQPEEPQ
+578 PEVEMMLSQPQEPPV
-592 MDQTAQVLMQQS
+592 DQTAQVLMQQA

-612 QKALAD
+612 QKAMAD
-618 IEIKKIKMEEEM
+618 IELKRMKMEEEM

-638 FELQLEKEKSEADL
+638 FELQLEKEKSEADII
-652 ARKERELMAEA
+652 RKERELIAEA
-663 NLKAAKVSAGL
+663 NIKAQKVSAGI
-674 TSNVNIRSPQ
+674 TGNVEIPS

>member
-1 MDTGK
+1 MDTGR

-37 QRDSY
+37 QRHDY

-79 DYVPRTQEDEEGANQ
+79 NYMPRTQEDEEGAQQ

-104 QNNGVILFHNWF
+104 QNQGVILFHNWF

-134 EEVTEEE
+134 EDVTEEE
-141 YKDLTDNEL
+141 YNNLTDDEL
-150 TLIGRDDSREIV
+150 SMIMRDDTREIV
-162 EQETVEEQ
+162 EKESLEQ
-170 MNDEFGDIIQIRKH
+170 SVDAGNDVSIQVSSH
-184 TVKVKKK
+184 NVKVKRKTE
-191 SEVGKIVIQNVPP
+191 SGKIVIQNVPP

-209 SKKATTIADSPFV
+209 SKKATTITDAPFV

-236 GFDEDLVA
+236 GFDEDVVSI
-244 TLPSFDDIS
+244 LPSYDDIS

-271 DSLDNTM
+271 DSLDDSM
-278 QTVEVFECY
+278 QTVEVYECY

-297 AELRRVVYCGSEIL
+297 AELRRIVYSGSEIL

-339 DRAMDIQLIKSTVT
+339 DRAMDVQLIKSTVT

-376 LDDLLSVTA
+376 LDDLLSVTP

-396 VVPFNVQPVANQ
+396 VVPFNIQPVANQ

-417 SIQTKR
+417 NIQSKR

-447 ASTRASSGK
+447 ASTKASSGK
-456 LELIARIF
+456 LELISRVF

-489 VALRGKYIEL
+489 FALRGKYVQL

-539 KSYGVNNPLVSV
+539 KGYGINNPLVSLR
-551 KKYAK
+551 KYAK

-578 PEIEQMLAQPEEPQ
+578 PELEMALAQPQEPPV
-592 MDQTAQVLMQQS
+592 DQTAQVIMQQA

-612 QKALAD
+612 QKAMAD
-618 IEIKKIKMEEEM
+618 IELKRMKMEEEM
-630 KLKREEMM
+630 KLKREEML
-638 FELQLEKEKSEADL
+638 FELQLEREKSEADL
-652 ARKERELMAEA
+652 ARKERELIAEA
-663 NLKAAKVSAGL
+663 NIKAAKVGAGI
-674 TSNVNIRSPQ
+674 TSNVEIPS

>member
-60 VDGALPQIMRIF
+60 VDGSLPQLMRIF
-72 TQTKNFV
+72 TQTKDFV
-79 DYVPRTQEDEEGANQ
+79 KFVPHKPEDEMGANQ
-94 ATDYANWVLE
+94 ATDFANWVIE

-134 EEVTEEE
+134 ESVNEEE
-141 YKDLTDNEL
+141 YNNLTDDEL
-150 TLIGRDDSREIV
+150 LMLLQDEKMEIT
-162 EQETVEEQ
+162 EQETIEESIL
-170 MNDEFGDIIQIRKH
+170 DELGQEILIKKH
-184 TVKVKKK
+184 DVKVKKR
-191 SEVGKIVIQNVPP
+191 EETGKIVIQNVPP

-209 SKKATTIADSPFV
+209 SKKATTISDAPFV
-222 AHRKLMTRSELIAM
+222 AHRKLITRSELIAM
-236 GFDEDLVA
+236 GFDEDIVA
-244 TLPSFDDIS
+244 TLPSYDDIS

-271 DSLDNTM
+271 DSLDDSM

-297 AELRRVVYCGSEIL
+297 AELRRIVYSGSEIL
-311 YNEPCDYVPFYSV
+311 YNEPCDYVPFYSI

-376 LDDLLSVTA
+376 LDDLLSVTP
-385 GGIVRMKQPNA
+385 GGIVRMKSPNA
-396 VVPFNVQPVANQ
+396 VVPFNIQPVANQ

-417 SIQTKR
+417 NIQAKR

-447 ASTRASSGK
+447 ASTKASSGK
-456 LELIARIF
+456 LELIARVF
-464 AETGV
+464 AESGV

-476 LHLANKYQDKAVT
+476 LHLSTKYQDKAVT
-489 VALRGKYIEL
+489 IALRGKYVQM

-539 KSYGVNNPLVSV
+539 KGYGINNPLVSLR
-551 KKYAK
+551 KYAN
-556 TLNSFIEALGI
+556 TLNEFIQELGI
-567 TNSQEY
+567 ANAQEH

-578 PEIEQMLAQPEEPQ
+578 PEVEMMLSQPQEPPV
-592 MDQTAQVLMQQS
+592 DQTAQVLMQQA

-612 QKALAD
+612 QKAMAD
-618 IEIKKIKMEEEM
+618 IELKRVKMEEEM

-638 FELQLEKEKSEADL
+638 FELELEKQKSEADII
-652 ARKERELMAEA
+652 RKERELIAEA
-663 NLKAAKVSAGL
+663 NIKAQKVSAGI
-674 TSNVNIRSPQ
+674 TGNVEIPS

>member
-1 MDTGK
+1 MDTGR

-37 QRDSY
+37 QRHDY

-79 DYVPRTQEDEEGANQ
+79 NYMPRTQEDEEGAQQ

-104 QNNGVILFHNWF
+104 QNQGVILFHNWF

-134 EEVTEEE
+134 EDVTEEE
-141 YKDLTDNEL
+141 YNNLTDDEL
-150 TLIGRDDSREIV
+150 SMIMRDDTREIV
-162 EQETVEEQ
+162 EKESLEQ
-170 MNDEFGDIIQIRKH
+170 SVDAGNDVSIQVSSH
-184 TVKVKKK
+184 NVKVKRKTE
-191 SEVGKIVIQNVPP
+191 SGKIVIQNVPP

-209 SKKATTIADSPFV
+209 SKKATTITDAPFV

-236 GFDEDLVA
+236 GFDEDVVSI
-244 TLPSFDDIS
+244 LPSYDDIS

-271 DSLDNTM
+271 DSLDDSM
-278 QTVEVFECY
+278 QTVEVYECY

-297 AELRRVVYCGSEIL
+297 AELRRIVYSGSEIL

-339 DRAMDIQLIKSTVT
+339 DRAMDVQLIKSTVT

-376 LDDLLSVTA
+376 LDDLLSVTP

-396 VVPFNVQPVANQ
+396 VVPFNIQPVANQ

-417 SIQTKR
+417 NIQSKR

-447 ASTRASSGK
+447 ASTKASSGK
-456 LELIARIF
+456 LELIARVF

-489 VALRGKYIEL
+489 FALRGKYVQL

-539 KSYGVNNPLVSV
+539 KGYGINNPLVSLR
-551 KKYAK
+551 KYAK

-578 PEIEQMLAQPEEPQ
+578 PELEMALAQPQEPPI
-592 MDQTAQVLMQQS
+592 DQTAQVIMQQA

-612 QKALAD
+612 QKAMAD
-618 IEIKKIKMEEEM
+618 IELKRMKMEEEM
-630 KLKREEMM
+630 KLKREEML
-638 FELQLEKEKSEADL
+638 FELQLEREKSEADL
-652 ARKERELMAEA
+652 ARKERELIAEA
-663 NLKAAKVSAGL
+663 NIKAAKVGAGI
-674 TSNVNIRSPQ
+674 TSNVEIPS

>member
-191 SEVGKIVIQNVPP
+191 SEVGKIVIENVPP

-209 SKKATTIADSPFV
+209 SKKATTIDNSPFV

-236 GFDEDLVA
+236 GFDED
-244 TLPSFDDIS
+244 
-253 FSSEK
+253 
-258 IARFSNGEHPHEQ
+258 
-271 DSLDNTM
+271 
-278 QTVEVFECY
+278 
-287 LKTDFDDDGI
+287 
-297 AELRRVVYCGSEIL
+297 VV
-311 YNEPCDYVPFYSV
+311 
-324 CPYPMPHK
+324 
-332 FFGQSLA
+332 
-339 DRAMDIQLIKSTVT
+339 
-353 RQMLDNLYLT
+353 
-363 NNARVG
+363 
-369 AVEGQVN
+369 
-376 LDDLLSVTA
+376 
-385 GGIVRMKQPNA
+385 
-396 VVPFNVQPVANQ
+396 
-408 AFPMLEYLD
+408 
-417 SIQTKR
+417 
-423 TGVNDMAQGL
+423 
-433 DPNILQ
+433 
-439 NVTAAAIA
+439 
-447 ASTRASSGK
+447 
-456 LELIARIF
+456 
-464 AETGV
+464 
-469 KELFKGI
+469 
-476 LHLANKYQDKAVT
+476 
-489 VALRGKYIEL
+489 
-499 DPRTWSNLYDVSV
+499 
-512 NVGLGTGDK
+512 
-521 EEQVANLG
+521 
-529 FVLNKQEEII
+529 
-539 KSYGVNNPLVSV
+539 
-551 KKYAK
+551 
-556 TLNSFIEALGI
+556 
-567 TNSQEY
+567 
-573 FNEIT
+573 
-578 PEIEQMLAQPEEPQ
+578 
-592 MDQTAQVLMQQS
+592 
-604 QAQIEIDR
+604 
-612 QKALAD
+612 
-618 IEIKKIKMEEEM
+618 
-630 KLKREEMM
+630 
-638 FELQLEKEKSEADL
+638 
-652 ARKERELMAEA
+652 
-663 NLKAAKVSAGL
+663 
-674 TSNVNIRSPQ
+674 

>member
-60 VDGALPQIMRIF
+60 VDGSLPQLMRIF
-72 TQTKNFV
+72 TQTKDFV
-79 DYVPRTQEDEEGANQ
+79 KFVPHKPEDEMGANQ
-94 ATDYANWVLE
+94 ATDFANWVIE

-134 EEVTEEE
+134 ESVNEEE
-141 YKDLTDNEL
+141 YNNLTDDEL
-150 TLIGRDDSREIV
+150 LMLLQDEKMEIT
-162 EQETVEEQ
+162 EQETIEESIL
-170 MNDEFGDIIQIRKH
+170 DELGQEILIKKH
-184 TVKVKKK
+184 DVKVKKR
-191 SEVGKIVIQNVPP
+191 EETGKIVIQNVPP

-209 SKKATTIADSPFV
+209 SKKATTISDAPFV
-222 AHRKLMTRSELIAM
+222 AHRKLITRSELIAM
-236 GFDEDLVA
+236 GFDEDIVA
-244 TLPSFDDIS
+244 TLPSYDDIS

-258 IARFSNGEHPHEQ
+258 VARFSNGEHPHEQ
-271 DSLDNTM
+271 DSLDDSM

-297 AELRRVVYCGSEIL
+297 AELRRIVYSGSEIL
-311 YNEPCDYVPFYSV
+311 YNEPCDYVPFYSI

-376 LDDLLSVTA
+376 LDDLLSVTP
-385 GGIVRMKQPNA
+385 GGIVRMKSPNA
-396 VVPFNVQPVANQ
+396 VVPFNIQPVANQ

-417 SIQTKR
+417 NIQAKR

-447 ASTRASSGK
+447 ASTKASSGK
-456 LELIARIF
+456 LELIARVF
-464 AETGV
+464 AESGV

-476 LHLANKYQDKAVT
+476 LHLSTKYQDKAVT
-489 VALRGKYIEL
+489 IALRGKYVQM

-539 KSYGVNNPLVSV
+539 KGYGINNPLVSLR
-551 KKYAK
+551 KYAN
-556 TLNSFIEALGI
+556 TLNEFIQELGI
-567 TNSQEY
+567 ANAQEH

-578 PEIEQMLAQPEEPQ
+578 PEVEMMLSQPQEPPV
-592 MDQTAQVLMQQS
+592 DQTAQVLMQQA

-612 QKALAD
+612 QKAMAD
-618 IEIKKIKMEEEM
+618 IELKRVKMEEEM

-638 FELQLEKEKSEADL
+638 FELELEKQKSEADII
-652 ARKERELMAEA
+652 RKERELIAEA
-663 NLKAAKVSAGL
+663 NIKAQKVSAGI
-674 TSNVNIRSPQ
+674 TGNVEIPS